1 MGLKAFRRIQVSNVE
16 GTPGTAEAAV
26 EVLSGT
32 MTFDDGLAIHSPE
45 EDRNTLAKNVG
56 NDLVVGKEAH
66 LTWQADLNFRQIA
79 WALAMAIRGNITP
92 TQPDAVNEPLSYLW
106 TFTPSLTAPNTPD
119 QTNGIDT
126 FTFEY
131 GDDKGAYETEFCFA
145 TRLEIS
151 GAANETVKM
160 VCEIVGRQVT
170 SGITF
175 TAELTMPAVQ
185 RAAFNKSKIYIDA
198 QGGTMGATQKTDLVK
213 AITWELETMF
223 TAAYGPDGALYFT
236 AVEEDKKAPV
246 VTVTYKRG
254 TASLTEEAAYR
265 ARTTRLLRWE
275 IWGDTEMDAD
285 QSNPPY
291 LQLDQAI
298 RYTEWP
304 EWSDQDGRTTHEA
317 VAEAVYDAGYTK
329 MFEAAL
335 LTDLAAF
342 P

>member
-1 MGLKAFRRIQVSNVE
+1 
-16 GTPGTAEAAV
+16 
-26 EVLSGT
+26 
-32 MTFDDGLAIHSPE
+32 
-45 EDRNTLAKNVG
+45 
-56 NDLVVGKEAH
+56 
-66 LTWQADLNFRQIA
+66 
-79 WALAMAIRGNITP
+79 
-92 TQPDAVNEPLSYLW
+92 
-106 TFTPSLTAPNTPD
+106 
-119 QTNGIDT
+119 
-126 FTFEY
+126 
-131 GDDKGAYETEFCFA
+131 
-145 TRLEIS
+145 
-151 GAANETVKM
+151 
-160 VCEIVGRQVT
+160 
-170 SGITF
+170 
-175 TAELTMPAVQ
+175 
-185 RAAFNKSKIYIDA
+185 
-198 QGGTMGATQKTDLVK
+198 
-213 AITWELETMF
+213 MF

-265 ARTTRLLRWE
+265 TRTTRLLRWE

-317 VAEAVYDAGYTK
+317 VTEAVYDAGYTK
-329 MFEAAL
+329 MFEVAL

>member
-16 GTPGTAEAAV
+16 GTPGLAEAAT
-26 EVLSGT
+26 EVLTGT
-32 MTFDDGLAIHSPE
+32 LTFDDGLEIHYPE

-66 LTWQADLNFRQIA
+66 LVWQGDLNFRHIA
-79 WALAMAIRGNITP
+79 WALAMCIRGNITP
-92 TQPDAVNEPLSYLW
+92 TQPDASNEPLSYLW
-106 TFTPSLTAPNTPD
+106 IFTPALTAPNTPD

-126 FTFEY
+126 FTFEF
-131 GDDKGAYETEFCFA
+131 GDDSRAYEAEFCFG

-151 GAANETVKM
+151 GAPNEPVKF
-160 VCEIVGRQVT
+160 VCEITGRQIT
-170 SGITF
+170 SGVTF
-175 TAELTMPAVQ
+175 TAALTMQDVQ
-185 RAAFNKSKIYIDA
+185 RAAFNKSKVYIDA
-198 QGGTMGATQKTDLVK
+198 QGGTIGTTQRTDLVK

-223 TAAYGPDGALYFT
+223 TAAYGPDGALFFT

-246 VTVTYKRG
+246 VTLTFKRG
-254 TASLTEEAAYR
+254 AASLTEEAAYL

-275 IWGDTEMDAD
+275 ILGDTELDVN

-291 LQLDQAI
+291 LRLDQAI

-317 VAEAVYDAGYTK
+317 VAEAVYDSDYAR